1 MRTLAVLASVALLV
15 WVGWL
20 TVTYFQDLS
29 GTEDTKSDVA
39 DLERYVGDLERQI
52 RDLESEVEA
61 LAIQIEETGLRRRE
75 QSLAAIGFEP
85 AVCDGITPYLSKVNF
100 ANWSDEAIA
109 DWFYERYDVDPPSAG
124 TATPLSSMTIEE
136 TLKALGAF
144 TPTPE
149 EHEAQQQRQAIA
161 AIVKNRVVIEANC
174 WSP

>member
-52 RDLESEVEA
+52 KDLESEVEA

-75 QSLAAIGFEP
+75 QSLAAIGFDP
-85 AVCDGITPYLSKVNF
+85 AVCDVITPYLSK
-100 ANWSDEAIA
+100 
-109 DWFYERYDVDPPSAG
+109 
-124 TATPLSSMTIEE
+124 L
-136 TLKALGAF
+136 TLLTGPMRKLPIGS
-144 TPTPE
+144 TKDTT
-149 EHEAQQQRQAIA
+149 
-161 AIVKNRVVIEANC
+161 
-174 WSP
+174 